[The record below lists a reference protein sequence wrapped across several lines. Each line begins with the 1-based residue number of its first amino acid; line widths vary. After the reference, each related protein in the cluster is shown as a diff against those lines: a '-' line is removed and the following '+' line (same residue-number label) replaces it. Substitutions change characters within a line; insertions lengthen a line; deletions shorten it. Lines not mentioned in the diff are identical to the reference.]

1 MESMNSQDKLKKM
14 TTYVKETEKMIKRL
28 QDKADL
34 ENPVDLD
41 LVKTLKAQAYED
53 MVSVLRLKA

>member
-1 MESMNSQDKLKKM
+1 MNSQDKLKKM
-14 TTYVKETEKMIKRL
+14 TTYAKETEKMIKRL

>member
-1 MESMNSQDKLKKM
+1 MEPMNSQDKLKKM

-28 QDKADL
+28 QDKADI

-53 MVSVLRLKA
+53 MLSVLRLKV

>member
-1 MESMNSQDKLKKM
+1 MEPMNSQDKLKKM
-14 TTYVKETEKMIKRL
+14 TTYAKETEKMIKRL

>member
-1 MESMNSQDKLKKM
+1 MNSKDKLKKM
-14 TTYVKETEKMIKRL
+14 TTYAKETEKMIKRL

>member
-1 MESMNSQDKLKKM
+1 
-14 TTYVKETEKMIKRL
+14 MIKRL

-53 MVSVLRLKA
+53 MLSVLRLKA

>member
-1 MESMNSQDKLKKM
+1 MEPMNSQDKLKKM

-53 MVSVLRLKA
+53 MVFVLRLKA

>member
-1 MESMNSQDKLKKM
+1 MEPMNSQDKLKKM

>member
-1 MESMNSQDKLKKM
+1 MNSQDKLKKM

-28 QDKADL
+28 QDKADI

-53 MVSVLRLKA
+53 MLSVLRLKV

>member
-1 MESMNSQDKLKKM
+1 MNSQDKLKKM
-14 TTYVKETEKMIKRL
+14 TTYAKETEKMIKRL

-41 LVKTLKAQAYED
+41 LVKTIKAQAYED

>member
-1 MESMNSQDKLKKM
+1 MNSQDKLKKM
-14 TTYVKETEKMIKRL
+14 TTYAKETEKMIKRL

-53 MVSVLRLKA
+53 MLSVLRLKA